1 MRDVSIIGIGQTPVG
16 EHWDLSLRHLALEA
30 IRDAATDAHIDHA
43 DALFVG
49 NMSAAQIGGQTN
61 MGALIADFVGLRGI
75 EAVTVE
81 ASSASGAAA
90 LRQAY
95 LAVASGALDFAIVVG
110 VEKLSDVLG
119 SQAVSAQMT
128 AVDSDYEASHGV
140 TPLSAAAMLM
150 RRYMYEYDAV
160 PIDFASFSVNAHA
173 NAMNNPNAMFH
184 TKIAPESFVKASMI
198 AEPINLLDAAPA
210 ADGAAAIVL
219 APSDWARSN
228 RSDGV
233 IRIAA
238 SAVSTDALAIHDRH
252 DPLWLRA
259 AELSARKAYQQ
270 ANVSP
275 KDIHLFELH
284 DACTILAAMS
294 LEAAGFA
301 PKGMGVTFAARG
313 GIGRDGTIPIST
325 MGGLKGRGDPGGATG
340 VYQIVEVVQQL
351 REQAGENQIKNARI
365 GMAQNLGAT
374 GATAVTHILM
384 HDGS

>member
-16 EHWDLSLRHLALEA
+16 EHWDIGLRHLALEA
-30 IRDAATDAHIDHA
+30 VRAAANDAHIDHA

-61 MGALIADFVGLRGI
+61 LGALIADFVGLRGI

-81 ASSASGAAA
+81 ASSASGGAAV
-90 LRQAY
+90 RQAY

-110 VEKLSDVLG
+110 VEKLTDVLG
-119 SQAVSAQMT
+119 SSAVSAQMT
-128 AVDSDYEASHGV
+128 ATDSDYEASHGV

-160 PIDFASFSVNAHA
+160 PIDFAAFSVNAHA
-173 NAMNNPNAMFH
+173 NAMNNPNAMYH
-184 TKIAPESFVKASMI
+184 SKITPEAFVKAAMI
-198 AEPINLLDAAPA
+198 AEPINLFDAAPA

-219 APSDWARSN
+219 APTDWAKSRSN
-228 RSDGV
+228 GSVRV
-233 IRIAA
+233 AA
-238 SAVSTDALAIHDRH
+238 SSIATDALAIHDRH

-259 AELSARKAYQQ
+259 VELSINKAYQQ
-270 ANVSP
+270 AGVSP
-275 KDIHLFELH
+275 RDINLFELH
-284 DACTILAAMS
+284 DSCTILAAMS

-301 PKGMGVTFAARG
+301 QRGMGVTFAARG
-313 GIGRDGTIPIST
+313 AIKRDGSIPIST

-340 VYQIVEVVQQL
+340 IYQIVEVVQQL
-351 REQAGENQIKNARI
+351 RGCAGENQIAQARI

-374 GATAVTHILM
+374 GATAVTHILVR
-384 HDGS
+384 D

>member
-1 MRDVSIIGIGQTPVG
+1 MREVSIIGVGQTPVG
-16 EHWDLSLRHLALEA
+16 EHWEIGLRHLALEA
-30 IRDAATDAHIDHA
+30 VRAAANDAHIDHA

-61 MGALIADFVGLRGI
+61 LGALIADFVGLRGI

-90 LRQAY
+90 MRQAY

-119 SQAVSAQMT
+119 SAAVSAQMT
-128 AVDSDYEASHGV
+128 AVDSDYEAAHGV

-160 PIDFASFSVNAHA
+160 PIDFAAFSVNAHA
-173 NAMNNPNAMFH
+173 NAATNPNAMFH
-184 TKIAPESFVKASMI
+184 NRITPETFVKAAMI
-198 AEPINLLDAAPA
+198 AEPINLFDAAPA

-219 APSDWARSN
+219 APTDWARAH
-228 RSDGV
+228 RSAGL

-238 SAVSTDALAIHDRH
+238 SAVATDALAIHDRY

-259 AELSARKAYQQ
+259 AELSVQKAYQQ
-270 ANVSP
+270 ANVMP

-284 DACTILAAMS
+284 DSATILAAMS

-301 PKGMGVTFAARG
+301 PRGHGVTFAARG
-313 GIGRDGTIPIST
+313 GIGRAGQIPIST
-325 MGGLKGRGDPGGATG
+325 LGGLKGRGDPGGATG
-340 VYQIVEVVQQL
+340 VYQLIEVVQQL
-351 REQAGENQIKNARI
+351 REQAGPNQIKNARI

-374 GATAVTHILM
+374 GATAVTHILVR
-384 HDGS
+384 DA

>member
-16 EHWDLSLRHLALEA
+16 EHWDIGLRHLALEA
-30 IRDAATDAHIDHA
+30 VRAAANDAHIDHI

-61 MGALIADFVGLRGI
+61 LGALIADFVGLRGI

-81 ASSASGAAA
+81 ASSASGGAAV
-90 LRQAY
+90 RQAY

-110 VEKLSDVLG
+110 VEKLTDVLG
-119 SQAVSAQMT
+119 SSAVSAQMT
-128 AVDSDYEASHGV
+128 ATDSDYEASHGV

-160 PIDFASFSVNAHA
+160 PIDFAAFSVNAHA
-173 NAMNNPNAMFH
+173 NAMNNPNAMYH
-184 TKIAPESFVKASMI
+184 SKITPEAFVKAAMI
-198 AEPINLLDAAPA
+198 AEPINLFDAAPA

-219 APSDWARSN
+219 APTDWAKSRSN
-228 RSDGV
+228 GSVRV
-233 IRIAA
+233 AA
-238 SAVSTDALAIHDRH
+238 SSIATDALAIHDRH

-259 AELSARKAYQQ
+259 VELSINKAYQQ
-270 ANVSP
+270 AGVSP
-275 KDIHLFELH
+275 RDINLFELH
-284 DACTILAAMS
+284 DSCTILAAMS

-301 PKGMGVTFAARG
+301 QRGMGVTFAARG
-313 GIGRDGTIPIST
+313 AIKRDGSIPIST

-340 VYQIVEVVQQL
+340 LYQIVEVVQQL
-351 REQAGENQIKNARI
+351 RGCAGENQIAQARI

-374 GATAVTHILM
+374 GATAVTHILVR
-384 HDGS
+384 D

>member
-16 EHWDLSLRHLALEA
+16 EHWDIGLRHLALEA
-30 IRDAATDAHIDHA
+30 VRAAANDAHIDHA

-61 MGALIADFVGLRGI
+61 LGALIADFVGLRGI

-81 ASSASGAAA
+81 ASSASGGAAV
-90 LRQAY
+90 RQAY

-110 VEKLSDVLG
+110 VEKLTDVLG
-119 SQAVSAQMT
+119 SSAVSAQMT
-128 AVDSDYEASHGV
+128 ATDSDYEASHGV

-160 PIDFASFSVNAHA
+160 PIDFAAFSVNAHA
-173 NAMNNPNAMFH
+173 NAMNNPNAMYH
-184 TKIAPESFVKASMI
+184 SKITPEAFVKAAMI
-198 AEPINLLDAAPA
+198 AEPINLFDAAPA

-219 APSDWARSN
+219 APTDWAKSRSN
-228 RSDGV
+228 GSVRV
-233 IRIAA
+233 AA
-238 SAVSTDALAIHDRH
+238 SSIATDALAIHDRH

-259 AELSARKAYQQ
+259 VELSINKAYQQ
-270 ANVSP
+270 AGVLP
-275 KDIHLFELH
+275 RDINLFELH
-284 DACTILAAMS
+284 DSCTILAAMS

-301 PKGMGVTFAARG
+301 QRGMGVTFAARG
-313 GIGRDGTIPIST
+313 AIKRDGSIPIST

-340 VYQIVEVVQQL
+340 IYQIVEVVQQL
-351 REQAGENQIKNARI
+351 RGCAGENQIAQARI

-374 GATAVTHILM
+374 GATVVTHILVR
-384 HDGS
+384 DS

>member
-1 MRDVSIIGIGQTPVG
+1 MREVSIIGIGQTPVG

-30 IRDAATDAHIDHA
+30 VREAANDARIDHA

-90 LRQAY
+90 VRQAY
-95 LAVASGALDFAIVVG
+95 LAVASGAMDFAIVVG
-110 VEKLSDVLG
+110 VEKLTDVLG
-119 SQAVSAQMT
+119 SSAVSAQMT
-128 AVDSDYEASHGV
+128 ATDSDYEASHGV

-160 PIDFASFSVNAHA
+160 PIDFAAFSVNAHA
-173 NAMNNPNAMFH
+173 NALNNPNAMFH
-184 TKIAPESFVKASMI
+184 NKITPESFVKAPMI
-198 AEPINLLDAAPA
+198 ADPINLFDAAPA
-210 ADGAAAIVL
+210 ADGAAAIIL
-219 APSDWARSN
+219 APTEWARSN
-228 RSDGV
+228 RQDGS

-238 SAVSTDALAIHDRH
+238 SAIATDALAIHDRH

-259 AELSARKAYQQ
+259 AELSANKAYQQ

-275 KDIHLFELH
+275 KDLHLFELH
-284 DACTILAAMS
+284 DSATILAAMS
-294 LEAAGFA
+294 LEATGFA
-301 PKGMGVTFAARG
+301 AKGMGVTFAAHG
-313 GIGRDGTIPIST
+313 GIQQGGVIPIST

-351 REQAGENQIKNARI
+351 RGHAGENQIAQARI

-384 HDGS
+384 RDE

>member
-1 MRDVSIIGIGQTPVG
+1 MRDVSIIGVGQTPVG
-16 EHWDLSLRHLALEA
+16 EHWDIGLRHLALEA
-30 IRDAATDAHIDHA
+30 VRNAALDAHIDHA

-61 MGALIADFVGLRGI
+61 LGALIADFVGLRGI

-90 LRQAY
+90 MRQAY

-119 SQAVSAQMT
+119 SAAVSAQMT
-128 AVDSDYEASHGV
+128 ATDSDYEASHGV

-160 PIDFASFSVNAHA
+160 PMDFAAFSVNAHA
-173 NAMNNPNAMFH
+173 NSATNPNAMYH
-184 TKIAPESFVKASMI
+184 NKITPEAFVKAAMI
-198 AEPINLLDAAPA
+198 ADPINLFDAAPA

-219 APSDWARSN
+219 APTDWARSH

-233 IRIAA
+233 IRVAA
-238 SAVSTDALAIHDRH
+238 SAVATDALAIHDRH

-259 AELSARKAYQQ
+259 AELSVRKAYQQ
-270 ANVSP
+270 ANVTP
-275 KDIHLFELH
+275 NDINLFELH
-284 DACTILAAMS
+284 DSATILAAMS
-294 LEAAGFA
+294 LEAAGFT
-301 PKGMGVTFAARG
+301 PRGHGVTFAARG
-313 GIGRDGTIPIST
+313 GITRDGQIPIST
-325 MGGLKGRGDPGGATG
+325 LGGLKGRGDPGGATG
-340 VYQIVEVVQQL
+340 VYQLVEVVQQL
-351 REQAGENQIKNARI
+351 REQAGPNQIKNARI

-374 GATAVTHILM
+374 GATAVTHILVR
-384 HDGS
+384 DE

>member
-16 EHWDLSLRHLALEA
+16 EHWEYALRHLALEA
-30 IRDAATDAHIDHA
+30 IRDAANDAQIDHA
-43 DALFVG
+43 DALYVG
-49 NMSAAQIGGQTN
+49 NMAGAQIGGQTN

-81 ASSASGAAA
+81 ASSASGGAA

-110 VEKLSDVLG
+110 VEKLSDVVG
-119 SQAVSAQMT
+119 SAAVSAQLT
-128 AVDSDYEASHGV
+128 ATDGDYEASHGV
-140 TPLSAAAMLM
+140 TPLSAAAMIM
-150 RRYMYEYDAV
+150 RRYMHEYDAV
-160 PIDFASFSVNAHA
+160 PQDFASFSVNAHA
-173 NAMNNPNAMFH
+173 NAVSNPNAMYH
-184 TKIAPESFVKASMI
+184 NKITPEAFVKAPMI
-198 AEPINLLDAAPA
+198 ADPIHLFDAAPA

-219 APSDWARSN
+219 APTDWARSN
-228 RSDGV
+228 RKDGLV
-233 IRIAA
+233 RIVA
-238 SAVSTDALAIHDRH
+238 SSVATDALAVHDRH

-259 AELSARKAYQQ
+259 AELSAQKAYRQ
-270 ANVSP
+270 AGMHP
-275 KDIHLFELH
+275 QDIQFFELH
-284 DACTILAAMS
+284 DSCTILAAMS

-301 PKGMGVTFAARG
+301 QRGMGVTFAARG
-313 GIGRDGTIPIST
+313 GIGRDGQIPIST

-351 REQAGENQIKNARI
+351 RNAAGANQISNARI

-384 HDGS
+384 RDE

>member
-16 EHWDLSLRHLALEA
+16 EHWDIGLRHLALEA
-30 IRDAATDAHIDHA
+30 VRAAANDAHIDHA

-61 MGALIADFVGLRGI
+61 LGALIADFVGLRGI

-81 ASSASGAAA
+81 ASSASGGAAV
-90 LRQAY
+90 RQAY

-110 VEKLSDVLG
+110 VEKLTDVLG
-119 SQAVSAQMT
+119 SSAVSAQMT
-128 AVDSDYEASHGV
+128 ATDSDYEASHGV

-160 PIDFASFSVNAHA
+160 PIDFAAFSVNAHA
-173 NAMNNPNAMFH
+173 NAMNNPNAMYH
-184 TKIAPESFVKASMI
+184 SKITPEAFVKAAMI
-198 AEPINLLDAAPA
+198 AEPINLFDAAPA

-219 APSDWARSN
+219 APTDWAKSRSN
-228 RSDGV
+228 GSVRV
-233 IRIAA
+233 AA
-238 SAVSTDALAIHDRH
+238 SSIATDALAIHDRH

-259 AELSARKAYQQ
+259 VELSINKAYQQ
-270 ANVSP
+270 AGVSP
-275 KDIHLFELH
+275 RDINLFELH
-284 DACTILAAMS
+284 DSCTILAAMS

-301 PKGMGVTFAARG
+301 QRGMGVTFAARG
-313 GIGRDGTIPIST
+313 AIKRDGSIPIST

-340 VYQIVEVVQQL
+340 LYQIVEVVQQL
-351 REQAGENQIKNARI
+351 RGAAGENQIPQAHI

-374 GATAVTHILM
+374 GATAVTHILVR
-384 HDGS
+384 D